1 MTTPESNEAPQTA
14 DGQHP
19 AIGSH
24 GFAQQP
30 PAPAQPYPAPAQPYP
45 TYQGQSAPVQ
55 PAPPYAGQ
63 QPVQQPYPGQAAPAQ
78 QYQPYPGQPYQGQ
91 PGPYPGQPG
100 PYPGQPGAPYG
111 YPVPV
116 RTPTGTLSWALG
128 FLVFLV
134 FPFISGIISGVAM
147 GLSYGSAAKHGGIA
161 RENGRSA
168 ANWGFTYVL
177 VSVVLVIAHFVML
190 AALSG
195 TSAARGF
202 FPIGLPLT
210 VYFVISLLHI
220 VLVIV
225 GTVRASSGKVM
236 KVPFAI
242 PFIRA

>member
-19 AIGSH
+19 ANGSH

-30 PAPAQPYPAPAQPYP
+30 PAPPAQP
-45 TYQGQSAPVQ
+45 
-55 PAPPYAGQ
+55 
-63 QPVQQPYPGQAAPAQ
+63 
-78 QYQPYPGQPYQGQ
+78 YQPYPGQPYQ
-91 PGPYPGQPG
+91 GQPG

>member
-1 MTTPESNEAPQTA
+1 MTTPESNETPQTS

-30 PAPAQPYPAPAQPYP
+30 PAPPAPPAQQQPTQQPPAQPYPPYQGQPAATQQAPQYPGHQAPAQPYP
-45 TYQGQSAPVQ
+45 
-55 PAPPYAGQ
+55 
-63 QPVQQPYPGQAAPAQ
+63 AAPTHA
-78 QYQPYPGQPYQGQ
+78 
-91 PGPYPGQPG
+91 
-100 PYPGQPGAPYG
+100 GQPGAPYA
-111 YPVPV
+111 YTV
-116 RTPTGTLSWALG
+116 RTPTGALSWALG

-134 FPFISGIISGVAM
+134 FPFISGIISGMAM
-147 GLSYGSAAKHGGIA
+147 GLSYGAAAKHGGIA

-177 VSVVLVIAHFVML
+177 LSVVLVIAHFVML

-195 TSAARGF
+195 TSTARGF